1 MVEKLSMTTSK
12 INKGNIEWV
21 SNRFPNVVTEG
32 KDDNGKLVR
41 VVDFDA
47 LRQELSE
54 NIVEGPQERYSLDW
68 PGKRQAMLTA
78 NTPIT
83 KTLRPSRQES
93 VDFDKTRNL
102 FIEGDNLD
110 VLKLLQETYLGKVKM
125 IYIDPPYNTGK
136 DFIYKDNFTGDKQEY
151 LEDSGQV
158 GEGGSKL
165 VANPESNGRYH
176 SDWLSMM
183 YPRLKLAR
191 NLLANDGVIFAS
203 IGDEESANLKRML
216 ADIFGENNFVDTIA
230 VELSTTS
237 GPKTVN
243 AQQGTIVKNVEFI
256 HIFKRSDKFE
266 EVRRRP
272 LFDGIKT
279 YDTHYNTWMNDDGSL
294 SSLSAK
300 LLSDDAVHSDI
311 DLYGLKHGK
320 GFSLKSIDKLMS
332 ISEAT
337 RTFINDNLEKIV
349 RIDRAPIS
357 ANGQSTEVGCW
368 KAFKVDHRTYFL
380 TSLSNGKLQ
389 ALMPLS
395 LNFRMSDDYKPSFG
409 RTVIRGDLWKGFYQD
424 MGNVAKEGGIAYSN
438 GKKPVRLIEQLA
450 KWCNV
455 PSDGIVL
462 DFFAGSGTTAH
473 SILQINASDQMRRK
487 YILVQLDEKPNV
499 KSAEAKAGITSIADL
514 TRKRIRRAGEK
525 ILEEN
530 PEQVGKLDVGFRA
543 LKIDDSNMHD
553 VYYSPSDLAQT
564 SLLDTVEHI
573 KSDRSS
579 EDLLFQVMLDWGVD
593 LSLPIVRETIEDK
606 MVFWVGEKDLAA
618 CFEMNVT
625 ENLVKTMAS
634 RKPLRAVFRDDGFSS
649 DDMKINADQLFKQMT
664 DGHTDMKVV

>member
-1 MVEKLSMTTSK
+1 MVDKLPLTSP
-12 INKGNIEWV
+12 NLTRENIDWV
-21 SNRFPNVVTEG
+21 FNRFPNVVTEG

-54 NIVEGPQERYSLDW
+54 NIVEGSQERYSLDW
-68 PGKRQAMLTA
+68 PGKREAMLTA
-78 NTPIT
+78 NTPVT
-83 KTLRPSRQES
+83 KTLRPLREES
-93 VDFDKTRNL
+93 ENFDKTRNL

-110 VLKLLQETYLGKVKM
+110 ALKILQETYLGKVSM

-151 LEDSGQV
+151 LENTGQV
-158 GEGGSKL
+158 DEAGGKL
-165 VANPESNGRYH
+165 VANPDTNGRYH

-266 EVRRRP
+266 EIRRKP

-279 YDTHYNTWMNDDGSL
+279 YDTHYNTWMNEDGSL
-294 SSLSAK
+294 SSLTEK
-300 LLSDDAVHSDI
+300 LLSDEAVNTDI
-311 DLYGLKHGK
+311 DLYGLGRGK

-337 RTFINDNLEKIV
+337 RTFINENLEKIV

-357 ANGQSTEVGCW
+357 ANGQSTEVGYW
-368 KAFKVDHRTYFL
+368 KPFDVDHRTYYL

-438 GKKPVRLIEQLA
+438 GKKPVRLIEQLT

-455 PSDGIVL
+455 PADGIVL

-473 SILQINASDQMRRK
+473 SVLQINASDQMRRK

-499 KSAEAKAGITSIADL
+499 KSAEAKAGVKSIADL
-514 TRKRIRRAGEK
+514 TKERIRRAGKK

-530 PEQVGKLDVGFRA
+530 PDQVGKLDIGFRA
-543 LKIDDSNMHD
+543 LKIDDSNMND

-564 SLLDTVEHI
+564 NLLDTVEHI
-573 KSDRSS
+573 KSDRTS

-593 LSLPIVRETIEDK
+593 LSLPIVRETIENK
-606 MVFWVGEKDLAA
+606 TVFSVGENDLVA

-634 RKPLRAVFRDDGFSS
+634 KKPLRAVFRDDGFSS